1 MKRILTESI
10 NKLTGDTSHLKG
22 DYSRLRG
29 NCSGLRGDCTGLY
42 GDLDAA
48 KLTAEERNAGVDIRS
63 LIVTGE

>member
-29 NCSGLRGDCTGLY
+29 DCTDLY

-48 KLTAEERNAGVDIRS
+48 KLTAGERNAGVDIRS
-63 LIVTGE
+63 LIATGE